1 MTVTPERASLA
12 ARVAVVTGAANGIGE
27 AIALSLAAFGADIAV
42 CDRDEPALDSTRAAV
57 EALGR
62 RAHAGVLDVRDG
74 PAVEDF
80 VSSTAAVFGHIDVLV
95 NNAGGGFNAMFVDI
109 SPKGQDALV
118 DENFTSVTHFVR
130 ACLPHMGAGGSI
142 INVTSIEAVR
152 AAPGF
157 SVYAAMKAA
166 VEELSRTLALEL
178 SDRRIRVNC
187 LAPDA
192 IPTPGT
198 PALVDAVREGHS
210 EEYGGN
216 VPLGLGTVD
225 DCAAAAVF
233 LAGDLSSFV
242 TGTTVHV
249 DGGTHAASG
258 WRRGP
263 GGGWLP

>member
-109 SPKGQDALV
+109 SPKGQ
-118 DENFTSVTHFVR
+118 
-130 ACLPHMGAGGSI
+130 
-142 INVTSIEAVR
+142 
-152 AAPGF
+152 
-157 SVYAAMKAA
+157 
-166 VEELSRTLALEL
+166 
-178 SDRRIRVNC
+178 
-187 LAPDA
+187 
-192 IPTPGT
+192 
-198 PALVDAVREGHS
+198 
-210 EEYGGN
+210 
-216 VPLGLGTVD
+216 
-225 DCAAAAVF
+225 
-233 LAGDLSSFV
+233 
-242 TGTTVHV
+242 
-249 DGGTHAASG
+249 
-258 WRRGP
+258 
-263 GGGWLP
+263 